1 MHSTLRHSLGQDL
14 PAGWGIAGAAVMQE
28 DLIQGPLQRST
39 VRLLQ
44 QLHYS
49 VSPEA
54 LGARQMQLQPI
65 VCLDLQTGQLQQAV
79 QHEGLVYLCLTLC
92 QLVTEA

>member
-1 MHSTLRHSLGQDL
+1 
-14 PAGWGIAGAAVMQE
+14 MQE
-28 DLIQGPLQRST
+28 GLIQGPLQWST
-39 VRLLQ
+39 VRLQ